1 MDNEKNEGLKHELDE
16 LLNHALECYQEADEG
31 WAEIRRNSVDRLAFY
46 NGDQW
51 TRESLAEARLK
62 RKPVLQ
68 ENRLPVYGAQVENE
82 MRQREMAITVGG
94 LDEATSDDTA
104 QVFTGMIR
112 AIEADS
118 HAKQSYI
125 HAAGQQGAL
134 VPGFGFIK
142 ANIKLDAKGNQ
153 KVTIDQ
159 VNDPFKVLCDPSW
172 SDPAMADATY
182 WFEFEDYTESAFKR
196 LFPQA
201 QCTSAEFFPVGA
213 SGSAWL
219 GEGTIRVARFWYRQ
233 EDATVTYMLDDGRI
247 IADVIVETMEDGKP
261 RYDYNE
267 EEGSILDTLDGTVL
281 PVLRNRVV
289 NGTRIKWADM
299 TGAEILDEGDWP
311 GVHFPFSACT
321 GVISIVNGKRMIRGI
336 TQFAEDSQRMLNF
349 INTSLARRLAQANK
363 SPWLMTR
370 RMLKGNEAQWNS
382 LNTQE
387 YPYLLWNDIDENG
400 QPTSGV
406 GPQRTDQ
413 TAQIQDLIVAA
424 QAYEDKLKAT
434 LGIFDAG
441 LGATPNEQSGVAIK
455 TLAQQG
461 QNANYHFSDSVVRM
475 LEHFGRI
482 LIDLIR
488 VVYNSP
494 TVVRT
499 LNIEGES
506 KLVRVN
512 EMFEERNKE
521 QFFNLTEGDYGV
533 TVNVGPAY
541 ANQKQAAIEQML
553 ELARANPNITPYI
566 QDLMA
571 RNMDFPGKEL
581 VADRLKKVLAMTN
594 PQLIEGTPE
603 ADIPPEALAALQQ
616 QKTMLDQATQ
626 TIQALTLT
634 NQQLQADKAG
644 KVTEYQLRGEL
655 LTLEQQKDLVVEE
668 ARRQTALM
676 LGAQQ
681 AKAAEERQ
689 MADLE
694 MKRIAAI
701 LEEQKSAMA
710 LILEAVKQFGPAA
723 DEVIANVVP
732 SALNTIDSAEA
743 PPTF

>member
-1 MDNEKNEGLKHELDE
+1 MEYEKSEGLKHELAE
-16 LLNHALECYQEADEG
+16 LHAHALECYQEADEG
-31 WAEIRRNSVDRLAFY
+31 WAEIRKNSVDRLAFY

-82 MRQREMAITVGG
+82 MRQREMAITTGG
-94 LDEATSDDTA
+94 LDEASSDETA
-104 QVFTGMIR
+104 QIFTGIIR

-118 HAKQSYI
+118 HAKQAYI

-142 ANIKLDAKGNQ
+142 ANIKVDAKGNQ

-159 VNDPFKVLCDPSW
+159 VNDPFKILCDPSW
-172 SDPAMADATY
+172 QDPAMADATY

-201 QCTSAEFFPVGA
+201 ECTSAEFFPVGA

-219 GEGTIRVARFWYRQ
+219 GEGTIRVARYWYRQ
-233 EDATVTYMLDDGRI
+233 EDAVVTYMLDDGRLVQDLI
-247 IADVIVETMEDGKP
+247 EETTDDGKK
-261 RYDYNE
+261 RYDYADDQE
-267 EEGSILDTLDGTVL
+267 TILDTLDGTVL

-289 NGTRIKWADM
+289 TGTRIKWADM

-311 GVHFPFSACT
+311 GEHFPFSACT

-387 YPYLLWNDIDENG
+387 YPYLLWNDTDEQGNPVAG
-400 QPTSGV
+400 AGPT
-406 GPQRTDQ
+406 RADQ

-488 VVYNSP
+488 VVYDGP
-494 TVVRT
+494 AVVRT

-512 EMFEERNKE
+512 EIFEEGSK
-521 QFFNLTEGDYGV
+521 QKLYNLTEGDYGI

-553 ELARANPNITPYI
+553 SLARANPNITPYI

-581 VADRLKKVLAMTN
+581 VADRLKKVLAMTA

-603 ADIPPEALAALQQ
+603 SEIPPEALAALQQ
-616 QKTMLDQATQ
+616 QKALLDQAAL
-626 TIQALTLT
+626 TIQQLTAA
-634 NQQLQADKAG
+634 NQELQADKQG

-668 ARRQTALM
+668 AKRQTQLM
-676 LGAQQ
+676 IGAQQ
-681 AKAAEERQ
+681 ARAQEDRQ
-689 MADLE
+689 AADLE
-694 MKRIAAI
+694 MKRISAI

-710 LILEAVKQFGPAA
+710 LILEAVKMFGTQA
-723 DEVIANVVP
+723 DEVLAEVVP
-732 SALNTIDSAEA
+732 SSVNTINGDTPQA
-743 PPTF
+743 F